1 MASPFRTFRKNQ
13 KAWMVG
19 LTIMTMFAFV
29 FLGQVAGN
37 RSSSSGEYKD
47 PEVFTWKYGS
57 VHKSEIEQRLRL
69 RRMINQFLAQ
79 AALKAGQSPQIVMML
94 QQNQIFRPVEK
105 EVVDTM
111 LLDKKAQQL
120 GIVVNDRMVNDF
132 IHAVA
137 PGLSGQDLANILRGM
152 SYGLGQAQLFDA
164 IRDELAARYVDQT
177 FGQMLGRSN
186 GQYAWFNGDT
196 PADRWEYFSRLNR
209 KVTAEI
215 LPVSVDKFVGE
226 IPDPSA
232 DELRKFY
239 DLYKNDYPDPSRP
252 TPGFKRP
259 FRAQFQYVKA
269 DYDKKLKEEMGKV
282 TDEEIAEYYEKNKD
296 DFKKSKLPDLPERPL
311 DVPLPENG
319 KSAAE
324 ENSPDKKSD
333 AKSDAKASETKAD
346 AATSEAKSGDTKSG
360 SKAPE
365 DRSADS
371 KAGAAKSAS
380 GKSDAKGAAPKSGD
394 SKKSGDAK
402 GDAKKSS
409 LNRPASLHGEQLAM
423 ADDAAMLLAQA
434 SSTPTKSNPKAP
446 GKTDAA
452 KTGAAKTDAANK
464 ADSAAAKSSKSDSA
478 ADKTNDTAA
487 QKETAAKNGEKG
499 TQSKDATPADGKAAD
514 AKPADE
520 KAASATEQPVE
531 YKSLEEVKETIRER
545 IADKRIHDKRI
556 AAFSSIKQLMSNYRR
571 DRENYDS
578 KIKQGMSA
586 KKPEAPTPEFLA
598 DAKYDAGLDGHTTEL
613 VSPSEIQSAELG
625 RSYRGPTSQNYSTT
639 PFLRIAFQEPSKNSR
654 GLPLYQV
661 DESQDNDQ
669 NQYLWW
675 KIDEK
680 PAEVPKLEDIKDEVV
695 QAWKMIQARKP
706 AKAKAEADAELAR
719 KEKKSLKELFTDSQK
734 GEVSTAGPFSW
745 YSRLPAQLYESLP
758 RITLTKVSGVEQGGD
773 DFLKAVFALKERQTG
788 VAANQP
794 ETVYYVVRIESEEP
808 GLDKLHDEFL
818 ADMSNP
824 MAAQVYAVVGAS
836 ENAGQGLAWLNEL
849 KEEFGF
855 KLAPGQTLSE
865 AATFE

>member
-1 MASPFRTFRKNQ
+1 
-13 KAWMVG
+13 MVG

-37 RSSSSGEYKD
+37 RSSDSGEYKD
-47 PEVFTWKYGS
+47 PEIFKWKFGS
-57 VHKSEIEQRLRL
+57 VHKSEIEQRLRQ

-79 AALKAGQSPQIVMML
+79 AAIKAGQSPQIIMML
-94 QQNQIFRPVEK
+94 QQNQVFRPVEK

-120 GIVVNDRMVNDF
+120 GIVVSDRMVNDF
-132 IHAVA
+132 IHSVA

-152 SYGLGQAQLFDA
+152 SAGLGQAQLFDA

-196 PADRWEYFSRLNR
+196 PADRWEYFRRLNR

-215 LPVSVDKFVGE
+215 LPVAVEKFVAE

-269 DYDKKLKEEMGKV
+269 DYDKKLKEEMAKV
-282 TDEEIAEYYEKNKD
+282 TDDQIAEYYEKNKD

-311 DVPLPENG
+311 DVPLPESG
-319 KSAAE
+319 SGATEKK
-324 ENSPDKKSD
+324 SPDKKSETKSGE
-333 AKSDAKASETKAD
+333 AKSDDAK
-346 AATSEAKSGDTKSG
+346 SEAKSPDAKTDAKSG
-360 SKAPE
+360 SKAP
-365 DRSADS
+365 DDKSADT
-371 KAGAAKSAS
+371 KAGAARSTG

-394 SKKSGDAK
+394 SKKSGDTK

-409 LNRPASLHGEQLAM
+409 AIPNSQISNLKSEIADRGRPVSLDGEQLAM
-423 ADDAAMLLAQA
+423 ADDAAVLLAQA
-434 SSTPTKSNPKAP
+434 SSAAPKAAP
-446 GKTDAA
+446 KSAA
-452 KTGAAKTDAANK
+452 KADAK
-464 ADSAAAKSSKSDSA
+464 ADTGAAKSSKSADSVAKAKDTPAPKDSA
-478 ADKTNDTAA
+478 PKTDDKQA
-487 QKETAAKNGEKG
+487 QP
-499 TQSKDATPADGKAAD
+499 KDQAPADGKTAD
-514 AKPADE
+514 SKTSDTKSADD
-520 KAASATEQPVE
+520 KSATERPVE
-531 YKSLEEVKETIRER
+531 YKPLEEVKETIRQR
-545 IADKRIHDKRI
+545 IADKQVHDKRI

-571 DRENYDS
+571 DLESYNS

-598 DAKYDAGLDGHTTEL
+598 DAKYDAGLDGHTTQL
-613 VSPSEIQSAELG
+613 VSPSEVESSELG

-639 PFLRIAFQEPSKNSR
+639 PFLRIAFQESSKNSR
-654 GLPLYQV
+654 GLPAYQV
-661 DESQDNDQ
+661 DETLDNDQ
-669 NQYLWW
+669 NEYLWW

-680 PAEVPKLEDIKDEVV
+680 PAEVPKLEDIKEEVV

-719 KEKKSLKELFTDSQK
+719 KEKKSLKELLGDSQ
-734 GEVSTAGPFSW
+734 GEVSTAGAFSW
-745 YSRLPAQLYESLP
+745 YSRLPAQLYDPLP
-758 RITLTKVSGVEQGGD
+758 RLTLTKVPGVEQGGN
-773 DFLKAVFALKERQTG
+773 DFLKSVFALKEGQAG
-788 VAANQP
+788 VAANLP
-794 ETVYYVVRIESEEP
+794 ETVYYVIQIESEEP

-824 MAAQVYAVVGAS
+824 MAAQVYAVVGAT
-836 ENAGQGLAWLNEL
+836 ENAGQGFAWLNEL
-849 KEEFGF
+849 KDEFGF

-865 AATFE
+865 GATFE

>member
-47 PEVFTWKYGS
+47 PEVFSWKYGS
-57 VHKSEIEQRLRL
+57 VHKSEIEQRLTL

-79 AALKAGQSPQIVMML
+79 AALKAEQSPQIIMML
-94 QQNQIFRPVEK
+94 QSNQIFRPVEK

-120 GIVVNDRMVNDF
+120 GIVVSDRMVNDF

-152 SYGLGQAQLFDA
+152 SYERAGLGQAQLFDA

-215 LPVSVDKFVGE
+215 LPVAVEKFVAE

-239 DLYKNDYPDPSRP
+239 ELYKNDYPDSSRP

-269 DYDKKLKEEMGKV
+269 DYDKKLKEEMAKV

-311 DVPLPENG
+311 DVPLPESG
-319 KSAAE
+319 KNTTE
-324 ENSPDKKSD
+324 EKSPDDKSD
-333 AKSDAKASETKAD
+333 AKSDAKAGGPTTD
-346 AATSEAKSGDTKSG
+346 GAKSEDKSG
-360 SKAPE
+360 A
-365 DRSADS
+365 
-371 KAGAAKSAS
+371 AAKSTS
-380 GKSDAKGAAPKSGD
+380 GKSDAKGAAPKSGEP
-394 SKKSGDAK
+394 KKSGDTK
-402 GDAKKSS
+402 GNAKKSS
-409 LNRPASLHGEQLAM
+409 LNQPTSLDGEQLAM
-423 ADDAAMLLAQA
+423 ADDAAVLLAQA
-434 SSTPTKSNPKAP
+434 SSTAPKAAP
-446 GKTDAA
+446 KS
-452 KTGAAKTDAANK
+452 AAKTDAK
-464 ADSAAAKSSKSDSA
+464 SDAAKLPKSGDSVEKA
-478 ADKTNDTAA
+478 KDTSAPKDSEANIGDKQGQTKEQATADA
-487 QKETAAKNGEKG
+487 
-499 TQSKDATPADGKAAD
+499 KAAD

-520 KAASATEQPVE
+520 KSASTAEPPVE
-531 YKSLEEVKETIRER
+531 YKPLEDVKETIRQR
-545 IADKRIHDKRI
+545 IADKKVHDKRI
-556 AAFSSIKQLMSNYRR
+556 AAFSSVKQLMSNYRR
-571 DRENYDS
+571 DLESYNS
-578 KIKQGMSA
+578 KVKQGMSA

-613 VSPSEIQSAELG
+613 VSPSEIDSSELG

-639 PFLRIAFQEPSKNSR
+639 PFLRIAFQEASKNSR

-669 NQYLWW
+669 NEYLWW

-680 PAEVPKLEDIKDEVV
+680 PAEIPKLEDIKDEVV
-695 QAWKMIQARKP
+695 KAWKMIQARKP
-706 AKAKAEADAELAR
+706 AKAKAEADAQLANKDR
-719 KEKKSLKELFTDSQK
+719 KGLKDVLGDSQ
-734 GEVSTAGPFSW
+734 GEVTTAGPFSW
-745 YSRLPAQLYESLP
+745 YSRLPAQLYDPLP
-758 RITLTKVSGVEQGGD
+758 RITLTKVSGVEQGGN
-773 DFLKAVFALKERQTG
+773 DFLKAVFALKEGQTG
-788 VAANQP
+788 VAVNQP
-794 ETVYYVVRIESEEP
+794 ETIYYVVQIESEEP

-824 MAAQVYAVVGAS
+824 MAAQVYAVVGAT

-849 KEEFGF
+849 KDEFGF

-865 AATFE
+865 ATTMTME